1 MDKRESTL
9 YFILFFLIFIF
20 SAFREGIGTDYY
32 SYEMLFL
39 NSETS
44 YSEIGFVT
52 LNKVLHF
59 FSSDSRIFFIV
70 SSLIILIP
78 FAISIYSNSL
88 SPIYSLLLFIALY
101 YFHSLNLVRQF
112 MVIAIFQ
119 LYGVNYIIEKK
130 LFLYILLV
138 IILTSIHFS
147 AIILIPFYFIVRK
160 KYHFFLYFGTWLF
173 SLTFLFNKYKLLDLI
188 YNNFSNVSEK
198 IAYNTKIV
206 TYYNTLG
213 NILVEEKTY
222 YRLILFNLF
231 FLVFLSFKDKLLVYD
246 KRYVIWFNLY
256 FISIL
261 FRNVFNNYAA
271 LYRLQYYFEISFIFL
286 LPILFKYFDYR
297 IIKYSVLLFFIV
309 YAYFR
314 FIVNHEAGIYI

>member
-1 MDKRESTL
+1 MKTREAIV
-9 YFILFFLIFIF
+9 YFLILFLLFLF

-39 NSETS
+39 NPETS
-44 YSEIGFVT
+44 FSEIGFVT
-52 LNKVLHF
+52 LNKMLNF

-88 SPIYSLLLFIALY
+88 SPIYSLLLFISLY

-119 LYGVNYIIEKK
+119 LYGVNFIIEKK

-138 IILTSIHFS
+138 IILTSIHFT
-147 AIILIPFYFIVRK
+147 AIILIPVYFIVRK
-160 KYHFFLYFGTWLF
+160 RCSFIFYFGTWLF
-173 SLTFLFNKYKLLDLI
+173 SLTFLFNKFKLLDLI
-188 YNNFSNVSEK
+188 YNNISNISGTFV
-198 IAYNTKIV
+198 YNPKIV
-206 TYYNTLG
+206 TYYDTLG
-213 NILVEEKTY
+213 NILIEEKTY

-231 FLVFLSFKDKLLVYD
+231 FLFFLFLKEKLFAYD
-246 KRYVIWFNLY
+246 KRYLIWFNFFFL
-256 FISIL
+256 SII
-261 FRNVFNNYAA
+261 FRNLLNQFAA
-271 LYRLQYYFEISFIFL
+271 LYRLQYYFEFSFIFL